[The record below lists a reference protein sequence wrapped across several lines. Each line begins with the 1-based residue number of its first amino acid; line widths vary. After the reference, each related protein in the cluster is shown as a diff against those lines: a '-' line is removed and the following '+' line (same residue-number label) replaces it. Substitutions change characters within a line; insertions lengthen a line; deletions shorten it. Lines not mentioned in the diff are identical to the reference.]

1 MSVFF
6 GLSYEY
12 DKILNE
18 FLADIKKNYSY
29 YSNHLSEIIDI
40 LADMERIIKAHPD
53 NPEDVL
59 DEIIQETIIDIE
71 HFKKK
76 YQIPGYSIRIAGGK
90 DGVRLYGGNR
100 KSFGERM
107 KSDAR

>member
-76 YQIPGYSIRIAGGK
+76 YQMNFT
-90 DGVRLYGGNR
+90 LCEL
-100 KSFGERM
+100 F
-107 KSDAR
+107 SDIFWDVVFSYKQLTHT